1 MNALLS
7 IDYTVEFVA
16 DTGRLTTGQA
26 GQAIETTLVDHTQR
40 FIDQGDFVV
49 FAIDRH
55 EAEDPYHPENQLFPP
70 HNLAG
75 SEGRNL
81 YGTLAA
87 VYEDHKEKEN
97 VYWIDKRHYSAFSG
111 TDLDIRLRERGIT
124 ALYLRITLGI
134 DYLFSKMLSQVSI
147 QSVMNGRCATLSRH

>member
-7 IDYTVEFVA
+7 IDYTVDFVA

-87 VYEDHKEKEN
+87 VYEDHKEKKMFTGSISATTRRLVGQILTF
-97 VYWIDKRHYSAFSG
+97 VYG
-111 TDLDIRLRERGIT
+111 NE
-124 ALYLRITLGI
+124 ALLHFI
-134 DYLFSKMLSQVSI
+134 
-147 QSVMNGRCATLSRH
+147 